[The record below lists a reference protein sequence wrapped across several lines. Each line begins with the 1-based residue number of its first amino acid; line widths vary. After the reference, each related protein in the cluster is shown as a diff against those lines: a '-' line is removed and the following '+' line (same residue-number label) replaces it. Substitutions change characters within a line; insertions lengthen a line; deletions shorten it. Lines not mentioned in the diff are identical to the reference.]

1 MTVWVVTSSM
11 ACSSRETTQ
20 KALGGLLTILCEVTP
35 AATSN
40 ANEVYNDH
48 EASIAAG
55 TVEIWRADLD
65 AHASSLLH
73 MISPEELAQSARFR
87 EEVHRNRYIQAH
99 GLLRLLISRYTAIAP
114 RFISLSVNA
123 FGKPFLKNDQNILG
137 LQFNMSHSGGMAAYA
152 FSLDCSVGVDI
163 EHVRDDNE
171 LIALAHR
178 YFARAEHEE
187 LCSLSDS
194 CRMQHFFQLWTR
206 KEACMKAKGTGLSLE
221 LLREPSLAA
230 TADGVEWK
238 ATGNITVFDID
249 VYPGCVGAVALE
261 SDSDKRGTR
270 LSYRDW
276 TWRS

>member
-1 MTVWVVTSSM
+1 M
-11 ACSSRETTQ
+11 
-20 KALGGLLTILCEVTP
+20 
-35 AATSN
+35 
-40 ANEVYNDH
+40 YNDH

-73 MISPEELAQSARFR
+73 ILSPEELAQSARFR
-87 EEVHRNRYIQAH
+87 EEIHRNRYIQAH
-99 GLLRLLISRYTAIAP
+99 GLLRLLISGYTAIAP
-114 RFISLSVNA
+114 RFISLSANA
-123 FGKPFLKNDQNILG
+123 FGKPFLKNDQNIVG

-152 FSLDCSVGVDI
+152 FSLGCNVGVDI
-163 EHVRDDNE
+163 ERVRDDND

-187 LCSLSDS
+187 LCGLPASR
-194 CRMQHFFQLWTR
+194 RMQHFFQLWTR

-230 TADGVEWK
+230 NGVVFDGVGRE
-238 ATGNITVFDID
+238 ATGNITVFDMD
-249 VYPGCVGAVALE
+249 VFRGCVGAVALE
-261 SDSDKRGTR
+261 SDSEKRGTR

-276 TWRS
+276 TWSS